1 LTSRE
6 QIKVDIPKEFIETTP
21 PKAGSSEW
29 HSLNFSRNAFSV
41 KIIDGKLDV
50 KKVEEVNECVLKI
63 SNGVLV
69 GINGGEWGGKLTFIP
84 TDATKKVAE
93 IKSGNIEFIV
103 AFKDKIYFIEGLAHM
118 SYSGG
123 IIFELDTI
131 DHKFSYNRLI
141 DFDDATEAFTIYQ
154 DKWLIATYQNFYV
167 VKNFKKEL
175 LFKDTF
181 WSSLYPNSIAAID
194 DQNMLLGIRGG
205 IVKLDL
211 TGKTLKFYKNDK

>member
-1 LTSRE
+1 
-6 QIKVDIPKEFIETTP
+6 
-21 PKAGSSEW
+21 
-29 HSLNFSRNAFSV
+29 
-41 KIIDGKLDV
+41 
-50 KKVEEVNECVLKI
+50 
-63 SNGVLV
+63 
-69 GINGGEWGGKLTFIP
+69 
-84 TDATKKVAE
+84 
-93 IKSGNIEFIV
+93 
-103 AFKDKIYFIEGLAHM
+103 M

-131 DHKFSYNRLI
+131 DNKFSYNRLI